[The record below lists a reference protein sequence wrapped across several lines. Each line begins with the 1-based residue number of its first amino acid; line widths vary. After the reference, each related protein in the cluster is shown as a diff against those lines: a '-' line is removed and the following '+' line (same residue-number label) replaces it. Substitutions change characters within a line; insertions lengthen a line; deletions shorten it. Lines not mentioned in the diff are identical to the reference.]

1 MEAKT
6 QLLRHTCCAGI
17 KTTEESSNSALT
29 NRDYRCIFAQLGEFL
44 EVSSH
49 IRTSKQV
56 RLKSCY
62 TEHQHRSPHPPTTRK
77 HGRLEMYC

>member
-49 IRTSKQV
+49 IRTSK
-56 RLKSCY
+56 
-62 TEHQHRSPHPPTTRK
+62 
-77 HGRLEMYC
+77 